1 MSKKILMIVTSH
13 ATLGNTGKPTGLYL
27 PELAHP
33 YEVFINAGFEVNV
46 ASPLGGEAP
55 VAPESISEELKK
67 YLPLVKNTK
76 ALAQINSHDYAAYLV
91 VGGHGT
97 MWDLPGNSELQR
109 ILPQAYTHKKIIAA
123 VCHGPAALVGLKNE
137 NGEPMIQNKK
147 LTGFTNE
154 EEDATGL
161 TATMP
166 FLLEDELRYAGAEF
180 AKADNWQANIV
191 VDGTL
196 VTGQNPASA
205 KGVAEAMVSLL
216 KTVNPRTSLTG
227 SGSKLLQ

>member
-1 MSKKILMIVTSH
+1 MVGLDGGVFVSKKILLIVTSH

-33 YEVFINAGFEVNV
+33 YEVFIQAGFDVKI

-67 YLPLVKNTK
+67 YLPLVENTI
-76 ALAQINSHDYAAYLV
+76 ALNKVNPHDFEAYMV

-97 MWDLPGNSELQR
+97 MWDLPGNAELQR
-109 ILPQAYTHKKIIAA
+109 ILPQAYAQDKVVAA
-123 VCHGPAALVGLKNE
+123 VCHGPAALVGLKNID
-137 NGEPMIQNKK
+137 GQPMIQNKK
-147 LTGFTNE
+147 VTAFTND
-154 EEDATGL
+154 EEDAAGV
-161 TATMP
+161 AAAMP
-166 FLLEDELRYAGAEF
+166 FLLETELKNNGGTFIHAN
-180 AKADNWQANIV
+180 NWAVNVV

-205 KGVAEAMVSLL
+205 KGVAEAIVDLL
-216 KTVNPRTSLTG
+216 DN
-227 SGSKLLQ
+227 